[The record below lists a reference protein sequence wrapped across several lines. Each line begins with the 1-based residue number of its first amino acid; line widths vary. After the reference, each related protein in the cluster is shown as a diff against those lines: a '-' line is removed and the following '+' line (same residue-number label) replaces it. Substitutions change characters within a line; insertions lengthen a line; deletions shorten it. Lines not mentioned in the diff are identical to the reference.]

1 MEVDESV
8 RTMEFYTDEIQ
19 DDFFNPEIRTKNL
32 GFRPQAQILTNKY
45 LPYADKIDSE
55 SNEMLASIKIELA
68 RVVCER
74 DMNPGI
80 GYLASK
86 VLV

>member
-1 MEVDESV
+1 MEEKIGY
-8 RTMEFYTDEIQ
+8 YTDEIQ
-19 DDFFNPEIRTKNL
+19 DDFFNPEIRTKIL

-45 LPYADKIDSE
+45 LPYADKIDNE
-55 SNEMLASIKIELA
+55 SNEMLKSIKNELA

-86 VLV
+86 ILV

>member
-1 MEVDESV
+1 MEVEEAGGKMEYYSDE
-8 RTMEFYTDEIQ
+8 TQ

-45 LPYADKIDSE
+45 LPYADKIDDE
-55 SNEMLASIKIELA
+55 SNEMLKSIKQELA

-80 GYLASK
+80 GWLASK